1 MPKVLTDEQVLH
13 YRASGYLY
21 PLDALSG
28 TEVGFLRSQLA
39 ETEDKL
45 GGALMADDPKYRYNL
60 NILCP
65 WKAPAQ
71 PLRINDL
78 EGKSVHNIQAKSRT
92 RSSVFLNNKPGG
104 GLPLQNTHL
113 SILSETF

>member
-13 YRASGYLY
+13 YRANGYLY

-28 TEVGFLRSQLA
+28 TEVDSLRSELA

-45 GGALMADDPKYRYNL
+45 GGALMAVDPKHRYNL
-60 NILCP
+60 HILCP

-71 PLRINDL
+71 PFRINDL
-78 EGKSVHNIQAKSRT
+78 EGKSVHNIQAKNRT
-92 RSSVFLNNKPGG
+92 R
-104 GLPLQNTHL
+104 
-113 SILSETF
+113 

>member
-13 YRASGYLY
+13 YRANGYLY
-21 PLDALSG
+21 SLDALSG
-28 TEVGFLRSQLA
+28 TEVDSLRSQLA

-45 GGALMADDPKYRYNL
+45 GGALDPKYRYNL
-60 NILCP
+60 HILCP
-65 WKAPAQ
+65 RKAPAQ

-78 EGKSVHNIQAKSRT
+78 EGKSVHNIQAKNRT

-104 GLPLQNTHL
+104 RLPLQNTHL
-113 SILSETF
+113 SIPSETF